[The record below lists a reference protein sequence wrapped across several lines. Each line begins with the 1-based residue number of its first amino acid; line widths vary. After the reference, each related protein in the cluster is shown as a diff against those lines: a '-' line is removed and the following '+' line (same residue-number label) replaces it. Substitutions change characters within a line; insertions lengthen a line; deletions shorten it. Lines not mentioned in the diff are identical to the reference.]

1 MKPMEEALYQLLNQH
16 ITIEDETV
24 PIMLGYAEIDSTPCI
39 TIATADETFQRRRY
53 VEIQNKQYLQKRYS
67 TDVWIN
73 VWANMNKQR
82 HELVQQVNN
91 RILQAEANHHTTCK
105 HYNLLDQ
112 TCKITESTCE
122 SITNTGQ
129 KHRPHKGQCPDLN
142 KYCSFF
148 KTHNIIKNTFYIDG
162 VTDLD
167 ELDLHDP
174 ILRTIIKTKM
184 NYYIY
189 YMIGGDTYEHVS
201 TPNTLI

>member
-16 ITIEDETV
+16 ITIDEE
-24 PIMLGYAEIDSTPCI
+24 PIQIMQGYAEIDSTPCI
-39 TIATADETFQRRRY
+39 TITTADETFQKRRY
-53 VEIQNKQYLQKRYS
+53 VEIQNKQYIQKKYGV
-67 TDVWIN
+67 DVWIN
-73 VWANMNKQR
+73 LWANTNKQR
-82 HELVQQVNN
+82 NQLIQVVQD
-91 RILQAEANHHTTCK
+91 RILQAEANHYTTCK

-112 TCKITESTCE
+112 TCNITNDTCE
-122 SITNTGQ
+122 AITNKGH
-129 KHRPHKGQCPDLN
+129 KHRPHKGQCPSLD

-148 KTHNIIKNTFYIDG
+148 KTHNIIKNTFYVDG

-184 NYYIY
+184 NYYTY
-189 YMIGGDTYEHVS
+189 YLIGGDTYEHAS